1 MKSWSVGFDGAVGG
15 AGRVEDAADVV
26 ALVDAIAGK
35 HRGERLEAVAEGL
48 GIGDVVAE
56 LLRHHGADR
65 RGVEAAAQADA
76 DRHVRDEPALH
87 RSLERGTECLGARVA
102 VLREARRPVR
112 GLRQRTALD
121 DGERG
126 RRHLAHTAKE
136 GSVVV
141 VEQPEPKVL
150 VHLLLVD
157 LARKGLVLQDRLDL
171 RREEHA
177 STVTRV
183 EERLDAEVIAREDE
197 LRGCAALVEDGESPH
212 PVETAEAVGAPF
224 RIRMQ
229 HDLGVRG
236 GVERVAGGLQLPA
249 QLAEVVDLAV
259 VDDLESPI
267 VHRHRLV
274 AVLEVDDAETAKP
287 ERRRA
292 VLVVAV
298 VVRTPM
304 AQRLGHRREER
315 AVRRAPEPRDTA
327 HVSGTRAWLEMA
339 A

>member
-1 MKSWSVGFDGAVGG
+1 M
-15 AGRVEDAADVV
+15 E
-26 ALVDAIAGK
+26 
-35 HRGERLEAVAEGL
+35 
-48 GIGDVVAE
+48 
-56 LLRHHGADR
+56 
-65 RGVEAAAQADA
+65 
-76 DRHVRDEPALH
+76 
-87 RSLERGTECLGARVA
+87 
-102 VLREARRPVR
+102 
-112 GLRQRTALD
+112 
-121 DGERG
+121 
-126 RRHLAHTAKE
+126 
-136 GSVVV
+136 
-141 VEQPEPKVL
+141 
-150 VHLLLVD
+150 
-157 LARKGLVLQDRLDL
+157 
-171 RREEHA
+171 
-177 STVTRV
+177 
-183 EERLDAEVIAREDE
+183 
-197 LRGCAALVEDGESPH
+197 
-212 PVETAEAVGAPF
+212 
-224 RIRMQ
+224 

-259 VDDLESPI
+259 VDDLESAI